1 MKNILTERLIEKLSE
16 FVGAYT
22 RFLPLGGLFSL
33 ALFIL
38 FAYSVYEI
46 SKKEGF
52 KSPWISFIPVVSDFA
67 LGRIAE
73 KYVAANGKRSAKMSV
88 LLIAFKIASII
99 AAALFAVFT
108 VIAVIRIGG
117 NLEEVVAN
125 DSALDTEALTSLVP
139 VFVSYLFV
147 LGCGIT
153 HTVLYYISL
162 YRTYSMLERHNATLF
177 LVLSIFFS
185 FMSAIFMFILR
196 NKPLK
201 TTEDERNNYAT
212 VKTEIYE

>member
-1 MKNILTERLIEKLSE
+1 MKNILTEKLIEKVADLAK
-16 FVGAYT
+16 AYT
-22 RFLPLGGLFSL
+22 LLIPLGGLFSL
-33 ALFIL
+33 AVFIL
-38 FAYSVYEI
+38 LAYSVYEI
-46 SKKEGF
+46 SKKAGF
-52 KSPWISFIPVVSDFA
+52 KNPWVSFIPVVSDFA
-67 LGRIAE
+67 MGRIAE
-73 KYVAANGKRSAKMSV
+73 KYVAPNGKKSAKMSV

-99 AAALFAVFT
+99 AAVLFAVFT
-108 VIAVIRIGG
+108 VIALIRIGV
-117 NLEEVVAN
+117 NLEQVIEK
-125 DSALDTEALTSLVP
+125 DSALDTDALTSLVP

-162 YRTYSMLERHNATLF
+162 YRTYSMLEHHNATLF

-201 TTEDERNNYAT
+201 ATAEERANYSA
-212 VKTEIYE
+212 ENIELYE